1 MLGSDWLKV
10 SHMTE
15 HYPLIGYSRT
25 CMFGE
30 LFKELVSVPVLGDVA
45 NKQAMVVKGNGHT
58 KLFSFPQF
66 IVI

>member
-1 MLGSDWLKV
+1 
-10 SHMTE
+10 MTG

-30 LFKELVSVPVLGDVA
+30 LFEELLGVPVLGNVA
-45 NKQAMVVKGNGHT
+45 NKQAMVVKGNGHA